1 VRDGVFKFFAQF
13 QRADGKITHEISQ
26 SAKRVDWFSYPYAF
40 YHGDTTPFWILAF
53 GEYWR
58 QMADTALVRELWP
71 NLTRAYAWSRKTDQ
85 NGDGLMDNPAAG
97 AGALEVGD
105 LQIGILSD
113 VYLGGVWVAS
123 LERFAAMAR
132 ALGNAAVAD
141 GALEIRARAMRT
153 LEAKLWNPGL
163 GQYAFALLQDGS
175 VNSNLTAW
183 PATAMSFAVF
193 DSTRGAQMG
202 TRLASSDIM
211 TDWGARPLS
220 ATSTLFDPL
229 HYNNGAVWPF
239 VTGFVSLAQYR
250 YHNAHA
256 GFFALQAIARTGF
269 DQSLGRNPE
278 VISGRLYKPL
288 DTAVPH
294 QFFATSMVLTP
305 LLRGLLGIDIDVPRG
320 RVTLAPHLPPGWD
333 SVSVDNVPVGR
344 STISFTLRRMSGG
357 MTAVV
362 RRRGPDRSPLEL
374 VFSPALPLGARG
386 SGGGARTSATPG
398 DVHATVSAPITD
410 SSVVEVRY
418 TGGWAIVPPVMPAPI
433 GGRSRAPR
441 VLSERINGTGS
452 AGHRYVVALEGLSG
466 RRYAFGIRAP
476 DEAMASALDA
486 TASAGAS
493 VQLGPKTP
501 GTLRTVEV
509 IFPSTGANADGYTK
523 TTLTLTGAPKP

>member
-1 VRDGVFKFFAQF
+1 M
-13 QRADGKITHEISQ
+13 E
-26 SAKRVDWFSYPYAF
+26 
-40 YHGDTTPFWILAF
+40 
-53 GEYWR
+53 
-58 QMADTALVRELWP
+58 
-71 NLTRAYAWSRKTDQ
+71 
-85 NGDGLMDNPAAG
+85 NPTAG

-132 ALGNAAVAD
+132 ALGNAALAD
-141 GALEIRARAMRT
+141 SALAIRSRAIRT
-153 LEAKLWNPGL
+153 LETKLWAPAL

-193 DSTRGAQMG
+193 DTTRGAQMG
-202 TRLASSDIM
+202 ARLASSEIM

-250 YHNAHA
+250 YHNAPA
-256 GFFALQAIARTGF
+256 GFFALQAIAHTGF

-305 LLRGLLGIDIDVPRG
+305 LLRGLLGIDVDMPRG

-333 SVSVDNVPVGR
+333 SVSVDNVPAGR
-344 STISFTLRRMSGG
+344 STISFTLRRTDGG
-357 MTAVV
+357 ITTAV

-374 VFSPALPLGARG
+374 VFSPALPLGARV
-386 SGGGARTSATPG
+386 SGGGTTTATPG
-398 DVHATVSAPITD
+398 DVHAMVSARFID

-418 TGGWAIVPPVMPAPI
+418 AGGWAILPPVMPALI
-433 GGRSRAPR
+433 GGRSHAPR
-441 VLSERINGTGS
+441 ILSERVEGSGS
-452 AGHRYVVALEGLSG
+452 AGDRYVVALEGLSG
-466 RRYAFGIRAP
+466 QRYTFRVHAP
-476 DEAMASALDA
+476 DEAKATALDA
-486 TASAGAS
+486 TVSAGAS
-493 VQLGPKTP
+493 VQVGPKKMA
-501 GTLRTVEV
+501 TLRAIEV

-523 TTLTLTGAPKP
+523 TMLTLTGAPKP